1 MKRRSCRNMHIM
13 QIWRYLNASAPNWVE
28 KINLNPQIN
37 LNGYTKTVEFVCL
50 LEISI
55 WSKILIQDVLI
66 LYQNKRQ
73 GDFFTQLFIGNN
85 KIKLTF
91 DFYSSYAFARLL
103 NWTMMVSWKRNIK
116 KENYSHEQKA
126 VSWLIVTGVA
136 MTHANI

>member
-28 KINLNPQIN
+28 KINLNQQIN

-91 DFYSSYAFARLL
+91 IHLMHLQDCWTGPWWWVGNVISKKKIILMSKKLL
-103 NWTMMVSWKRNIK
+103 ADWM
-116 KENYSHEQKA
+116 
-126 VSWLIVTGVA
+126 
-136 MTHANI
+136 